1 MTTEEFWKLIE
12 STKDSDPEAQAETL
26 VENLVK
32 LEPAEIL
39 AFGHMWDQY
48 HGEAYTWKLWA
59 AAYIMNGGCSDDSF
73 MDFRSWLLLQGQ
85 SVYEAALKD
94 ADTLA
99 SVKCEPDEASCEC
112 YPAAE
117 AYCAVTASDDHHVY
131 YDALEAAHGGRENS
145 DVPAG
150 EEWDFDDE
158 EEMKYRMPKLY
169 KKFSIDS

>member
-1 MTTEEFWKLIE
+1 MTTEEFWKWID
-12 STKDSDPEAQAETL
+12 STKNSGPEAQAETL
-26 VENLVK
+26 VECLAK

-39 AFGHMWDQY
+39 AFGHMWDQF
-48 HGEAYTWKLWA
+48 HSEAYTWKLWGA
-59 AAYIMNGGCSDDSF
+59 RYIMNGGCSDDGF

-99 SVKCEPDEASCEC
+99 NVTCEPDNASCEC
-112 YPAAE
+112 YPAAD
-117 AYCAVTASDDHHVY
+117 AYCAVTGGDDHHEY
-131 YDALEAAHGGRENS
+131 YVALEAAHGGKDNV

-158 EEMKYRMPKLY
+158 EEMKYRMPKLHA
-169 KKFSIDS
+169 KFSDV